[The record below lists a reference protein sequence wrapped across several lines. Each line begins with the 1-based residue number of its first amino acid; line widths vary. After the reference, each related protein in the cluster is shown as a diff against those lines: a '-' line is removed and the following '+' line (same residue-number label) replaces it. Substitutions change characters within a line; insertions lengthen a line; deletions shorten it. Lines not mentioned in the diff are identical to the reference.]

1 MARTQP
7 ELEIDSL
14 TYWSR
19 QGAESLAL
27 IWHNFGRTEGEPP
40 SWQTMAEALVALDE
54 LLAVAKRIRGE
65 IEATSARDI
74 PKQATV
80 VDGVG
85 LVEKHGKSA
94 KVLYDVDAL
103 RGEVCRLG
111 GARVSDDPT
120 VTRDEDGCA
129 LPPSEI
135 ALRAF
140 SRGVETAFDVCGQ
153 TPSKSWRTG
162 SLKGLGIDPAEF
174 RSSEFAGWRVVVTPN
189 IVDITTTEEPQDA

>member
-1 MARTQP
+1 MARTEP
-7 ELEIDSL
+7 ELQIDNL
-14 TYWSR
+14 TYTVR
-19 QGAESLAL
+19 QANDALAL
-27 IWHNFGRTEGEPP
+27 HWYNFGRTEGDPP
-40 SWQTMAEALVALDE
+40 SWQTMAESLGALDE
-54 LLAVAKRIRGE
+54 LLATARRIRGE
-65 IEATSARDI
+65 IEAGIGREV
-74 PKQATV
+74 PKVAMV

-111 GARVSDDPT
+111 GARVSDDPS
-120 VTRDEDGCA
+120 VTRDEDGCT
-129 LPPSEI
+129 LPPAEI

-174 RSSEFAGWRVVVTPN
+174 RSSEFAGWRVSVTPG
-189 IVDITTTEEPQDA
+189 IQDSTEEPSDV